1 MSSPA
6 AALRTTSSSSSV
18 NGMFSEGMHL

>member
-18 NGMFSEGMHL
+18 NGMFSEGMK